1 MTTVGRNWVPRIL
14 GIAWLC
20 LSIGLATPFAEA
32 AEATGGTNHVLA
44 RAKGWTVTRS
54 DLDKMVRRVQTELM
68 STGSLVQE
76 DKWEEFEG
84 RLLDQLILIQICRA
98 RATDIDRAVARTNA
112 DAFIHKIYTN
122 AASETDYARRLKRA
136 GYTPDSFSQE
146 KYDEALVNALITR
159 EVKQGIQISPEAI
172 EKAYAAH
179 PENWKVPE
187 SVKVA
192 QLFLQTRNPVT
203 GEEVSPDDYSRK
215 EALIKELKTLASK
228 PNADFSTLVK
238 ENSEDTKTRAN
249 GGEIVVVRGQTPWE
263 FESACFSLPVG
274 KVSDV
279 VVTATGFYLIKSL
292 EKSPPRVEPLEAVRE
307 SLREALVEQESLKAL
322 PAYAERLRRE
332 AGVELSPDAPK
343 LPPQGPGRPPSKV

>member
-1 MTTVGRNWVPRIL
+1 MTTVERNWIHRII
-14 GIAWLC
+14 GMAWMWVA
-20 LSIGLATPFAEA
+20 IGWATT
-32 AEATGGTNHVLA
+32 ATVADEPSGSTNHVLA
-44 RAKGWTVTRS
+44 RAKGWTVTRA

-122 AASETDYARRLKRA
+122 AASEKDYARRLMRA

-146 KYDEALVNALITR
+146 KYDEALVNALINR

-187 SVKVA
+187 SVRVA
-192 QLFLQTRNPVT
+192 QLVLQTRNPVT
-203 GEEVSPDDYSRK
+203 GEEVSSEEYARK
-215 EALIKELKTLASK
+215 ESLIKELKTLASK

-263 FESACFSLPVG
+263 FESAAFSLPVG

-279 VVTATGFYLIKSL
+279 VVTAVGFYLIKSL
-292 EKSPPRVEPLEAVRE
+292 EKSPARVEPLEAVRD

>member
-1 MTTVGRNWVPRIL
+1 MTTVGRNWVHRIL
-14 GIAWLC
+14 GMAWVWFAMN
-20 LSIGLATPFAEA
+20 LAISDTSA
-32 AEATGGTNHVLA
+32 AESTGGTNHVLA
-44 RAKGWTVTRS
+44 RAKGWTVTRT

-76 DKWEEFEG
+76 DKWGEFEG

-98 RATDIDRAVARTNA
+98 RATDIDRAIARTNA

-122 AASETDYARRLKRA
+122 SASETDYARRLMRA

-146 KYDEALVNALITR
+146 KYDEALVNALINR
-159 EVKQGIQISPEAI
+159 EVKLGIQISPEAI

-187 SVKVA
+187 SVRVA
-192 QLFLQTRNPVT
+192 QLLLQTRNPAT
-203 GEEVSPDDYSRK
+203 GQEVSAEEYDRK
-215 EALIKELKTLASK
+215 ESLIKELKMLASK
-228 PNADFSTLVK
+228 PGADFSTLVK
-238 ENSEDTKTRAN
+238 ENSEDVKTRAN
-249 GGEIVVVRGQTPWE
+249 GGEIVLVRGQTPWE

-279 VVTATGFYLIKSL
+279 VMTAVGFYLIKSL
-292 EKSPPRVEPLEAVRE
+292 EKIPARVEPLEAVRE

-322 PAYAERLRRE
+322 PGYAERLRRE
-332 AGVELSPDAPK
+332 AGVELSPDAPR
-343 LPPQGPGRPPSKV
+343 LPPQGPGRPPTPM